1 VIWLGILIGI
11 ALNFALPSAWHGRV
25 RERVGEAWEQMVGK
39 RRAPTPPPAG
49 DAGAIAGVVVES
61 EKSDF
66 SLQLEP
72 NREISP
78 KRDKRPM
85 QLYSF
90 VGAFDSMR
98 LWIIL
103 AVAVAVLGGLYFF
116 ARHFEAVGVSKERAR
131 WEHRVEVLTAQS
143 AKAAEEEARTYQR
156 RITRLNSALARA
168 QQSLEDIPD
177 EAPAVDFLVAWAR
190 ADARLCDGCAR

>member
-11 ALNFALPSAWHGRV
+11 ALNFALPSAWHSRV

-39 RRAPTPPPAG
+39 RRAPTPPPAAPVSG
-49 DAGAIAGVVVES
+49 DAGPKARAIHAMRSDAPYDPVRSAGAN
-61 EKSDF
+61 K
-66 SLQLEP
+66 
-72 NREISP
+72 
-78 KRDKRPM
+78 PM

-190 ADARLCDGCAR
+190 ADASLCDGCAR